1 MNPAFRRAVAWHPAL
16 MTVAAVMALCAVVSV
31 VGLLVDPRTVL
42 GAPLWAK
49 PLKFSVS
56 ILLYAVTWAWLI
68 AHLPRW
74 RRLAHRLGTVIAV
87 TLLVE
92 QVLILWAA
100 ATGTT
105 SHFNVSSPLHVVVW
119 GVMAVSI
126 TVLYLCTFV
135 TSAALFFLRLP
146 TPALTVAV
154 RLGAVIAL
162 GGIGVAFLMTGP
174 TPTQLTSPDGIVG
187 AHAVGVADGGPG
199 LPVLGWSTTGG
210 DYRVAHFVGMH
221 ALQLI
226 PLVALA
232 LTVLAR
238 RVPRLRSDTT
248 QVRIVVIVALA
259 YACGTVLLAMQ
270 AAAGRSVVHPSGAVA
285 AVAGAILLA
294 ASAATVLTLLRRPAP
309 VLRTT

>member
-1 MNPAFRRAVAWHPAL
+1 VNAAIRRAVAWHPAL
-16 MTVAAVMALCAVVSV
+16 MTVAGVMVLCTAVS
-31 VGLLVDPRTVL
+31 VGLLVDPRTLL

-56 ILLYAVTWAWLI
+56 ILLYAVTWSWLI
-68 AHLPRW
+68 DHLPRW
-74 RRLAHRLGTVIAV
+74 RTLATRLGTVIALS
-87 TLLVE
+87 LLVE
-92 QVLILWAA
+92 QALILWAA
-100 ATGTT
+100 AAGTT
-105 SHFNVSSPLHVVVW
+105 SHFNVSTPLHVVVW
-119 GVMAVSI
+119 GVMALSI

-174 TPTQLTSPDGIVG
+174 TPTQLTSPDGIIG

-210 DYRVAHFVGMH
+210 DYRVPHFVGMH

-226 PLVALA
+226 PLAALA
-232 LTVLAR
+232 LRVLAR

-248 QVRIVVIVALA
+248 QVRIVVVIALA
-259 YACGTVLLAMQ
+259 YTAGTLLLTLQ
-270 AAAGRSVVHPSGAVA
+270 AAAGQSVVHPSGAVS

-294 ASAATVLTLLRRPAP
+294 AAAATVLALVRRPAP
-309 VLRTT
+309 VLRVT

>member
-1 MNPAFRRAVAWHPAL
+1 MKAAVRRAVGWHPAL
-16 MTVAAVMALCAVVSV
+16 MTVAGVMVLCTALSV

-92 QVLILWAA
+92 QALILWAA

-105 SHFNVSSPLHVVVW
+105 SHFNVTSPLHVVVW

-199 LPVLGWSTTGG
+199 VPVLGWSTTGG

-259 YACGTVLLAMQ
+259 YACGTVLLTLQ
-270 AAAGRSVVHPSGAVA
+270 TVAGQSVVHPSGAVS